1 MIRMNIR
8 DAYKN
13 VRKIY
18 QGDKNASQLM
28 NDWCVAMEDYKDIRE
43 LCIKDYQESNID
55 WKEVAV
61 SKVFNITKNNTV
73 RLDLCYKKLLEI
85 FSELEVKLS
94 SIFGE
99 TNFNVE
105 FIIYHGLGNAAG
117 WAENLG
123 EKFIILLGV
132 EKIVELDWDTRDKLL
147 DLIVHEYAH
156 VIHEI
161 VREDTLL
168 PYEEDKFRREVFHMY
183 MEGFAT
189 YCENF
194 ANGRINSTKEWYNKC
209 VENEPKLKSIFLNQ
223 LYDKEKSN
231 MSFFGDWDK
240 VLGLAETG
248 YFMGAKV
255 IEKLIENYSLIEI
268 MKLDYE
274 SIEKAVLSYLKS

>member
-1 MIRMNIR
+1 MNLK

-13 VRKIY
+13 VHKIY
-18 QGDKNASQLM
+18 SGDKKPVQLM
-28 NDWCVAMEDYKDIRE
+28 NDWYIAMEDYKDIRE
-43 LCIKDYQESNID
+43 ACIKDYQNDNID
-55 WKEVAV
+55 WEEVAV
-61 SKVFNITKNNTV
+61 SKVFNITKNNTE
-73 RLDLCYKKLLEI
+73 RLDSCYQMLLEI
-85 FSELEVKLS
+85 FSELEVKLD
-94 SIFGE
+94 SIFGK
-99 TNFNVE
+99 TNYNVE

-123 EKFIILLGV
+123 EKYIIMLGV
-132 EKIVELDWDTRDKLL
+132 EKIIELEWDTRDKLL

-161 VREDTLL
+161 VREETLL

-194 ANGRINSTKEWYNKC
+194 NNGRINSTKEWYNKC
-209 VENEPKLKSIFLNQ
+209 VENEQKLKSIFLDQ
-223 LYDKEKSN
+223 LYDDEKSN
-231 MSFFGDWDK
+231 MPFFGDWDK
-240 VLGLAETG
+240 VLGIAETG

-255 IEKLIENYSLIEI
+255 IEKLIEDYSLIEI

-274 SIEKAVLSYLKS
+274 SIKSAVLSYLKS